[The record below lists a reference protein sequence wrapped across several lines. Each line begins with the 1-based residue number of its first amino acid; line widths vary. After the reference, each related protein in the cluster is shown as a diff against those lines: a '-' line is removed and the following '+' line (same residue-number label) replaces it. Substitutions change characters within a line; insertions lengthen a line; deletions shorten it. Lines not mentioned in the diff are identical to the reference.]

1 MLETISHS
9 ASPGRQFHSSTGN
22 RQQLA
27 FALRGD
33 LALQRGNRSGGLLFD
48 VKGQIS
54 NEIPGNR
61 AYPKRVF
68 LSNSNVILCVDDE
81 AVAVALRRLVLL
93 SAGYQVVTAADG
105 AAALELFRCIQVDLV
120 ITDHW
125 LPGLMGAQLGAEMKR
140 LKPAIP
146 IILFSGLPE
155 APPGSDYADLY
166 ITKGMPAVE
175 FLRAVAKL
183 ISSASA
189 KSYSP

>member
-1 MLETISHS
+1 MLETMSHS
-9 ASPGRQFHSSTGN
+9 ASPGRQFHSSAGN
-22 RQQLA
+22 RQQLP
-27 FALRGD
+27 LRS
-33 LALQRGNRSGGLLFD
+33 AWRSNSPAREPFRRLLFD
-48 VKGQIS
+48 VKGHIS

-68 LSNSNVILCVDDE
+68 LSNSPVILCVDDE
-81 AVAVALRRLVLL
+81 MNAVELRRLVLL

-105 AAALELFRCIQVDLV
+105 AAALELFRCTQVDLV

-166 ITKGMPAVE
+166 MSGFTPQPI
-175 FLRAVAKL
+175 
-183 ISSASA
+183 
-189 KSYSP
+189 